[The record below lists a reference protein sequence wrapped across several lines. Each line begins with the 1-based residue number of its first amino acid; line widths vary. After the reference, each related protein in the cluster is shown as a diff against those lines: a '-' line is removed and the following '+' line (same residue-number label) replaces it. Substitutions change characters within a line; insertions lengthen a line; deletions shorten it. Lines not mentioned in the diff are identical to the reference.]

1 MSTFKI
7 SITLILVLVWLY
19 LLHVTKKANVN
30 FWHFIIGSIGL
41 FLLAM
46 LYIRPLVLPYI
57 NMVLTSLIGVFG
69 NITGWFKTIYSEST
83 IFITTSTA
91 GVYLNIDVECS
102 GVIEILAYLSILIF
116 FDAFS
121 TQEKIIYGLVGIIY
135 ILFANAIRV
144 DLISSLV
151 YFFGFGIYDFAHTI
165 LGRIIFYLL
174 SVVLYYYIFTRSQI
188 SRTKTKEFTYDSK
201 ENTHE

>member
-1 MSTFKI
+1 MNALKI
-7 SITLILVLVWLY
+7 SITIILVLLWLY

-46 LYIRPLVLPYI
+46 LYIRPIVLPYI
-57 NMVLTSLIGVFG
+57 NLILTSLVGMFG
-69 NITGWFKTIYSEST
+69 NITGWFQTIYSQST
-83 IFITTSTA
+83 IFITTATA
-91 GVYLNIDVECS
+91 GVYLYIDVECS
-102 GVIEILAYLSILIF
+102 GVIEILAYLSILVF
-116 FDAFS
+116 FDAFK
-121 TQEKIIYGLVGIIY
+121 TQEKIIYGIVGVIY
-135 ILFANAIRV
+135 ILFANALRV

-165 LGRIIFYLL
+165 LGRIVFYLL

-201 ENTHE
+201 ENVHE